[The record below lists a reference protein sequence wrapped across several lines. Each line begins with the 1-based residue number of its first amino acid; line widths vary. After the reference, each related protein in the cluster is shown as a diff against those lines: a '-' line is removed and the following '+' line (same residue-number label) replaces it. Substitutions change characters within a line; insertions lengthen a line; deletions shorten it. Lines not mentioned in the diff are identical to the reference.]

1 MSTQKKLNPWIL
13 AALALAVAV
22 AWIAV
27 GFLARA
33 TD

>member
-13 AALALAVAV
+13 AALALTVVV